1 MPVGGSQLK
10 QVDIRIIAATNQHLD
25 EMVKN
30 KRFREDLFY
39 RLNVIDINIPP
50 VRERNEDIIPLT
62 FYFFNKF
69 NHKYQVNRMVSED
82 VLNVF
87 QHYSWPGNVRQLEN
101 MVERLVVS
109 SDGMIE
115 LPDLPDI
122 LLNYNM
128 ESITPLVGSSLD
140 RILENVEKSLIISS
154 YQKCKTSRA
163 VAEALSISQ
172 SKAARLIRKYCEKN

>member
-1 MPVGGSQLK
+1 
-10 QVDIRIIAATNQHLD
+10 
-25 EMVKN
+25 
-30 KRFREDLFY
+30 
-39 RLNVIDINIPP
+39 
-50 VRERNEDIIPLT
+50 
-62 FYFFNKF
+62 
-69 NHKYQVNRMVSED
+69 MVSED

-128 ESITPLVGSSLD
+128 ESITPLVGSS
-140 RILENVEKSLIISS
+140 
-154 YQKCKTSRA
+154 
-163 VAEALSISQ
+163 
-172 SKAARLIRKYCEKN
+172 